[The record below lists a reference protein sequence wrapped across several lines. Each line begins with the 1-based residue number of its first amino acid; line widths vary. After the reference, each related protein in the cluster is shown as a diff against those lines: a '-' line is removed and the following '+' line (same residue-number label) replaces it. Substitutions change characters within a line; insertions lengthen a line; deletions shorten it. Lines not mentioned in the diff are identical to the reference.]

1 MFKDSSTHGFLPKSI
16 DRSVVARVNEYV
28 ELFLNKIPN
37 PAYFS
42 AIDEEI
48 PLVRKLISPELEQKI
63 KLILQCNSV
72 KLFNVELHYLR
83 PTPILSI
90 PHHQDNFYHCEKGVG
105 LKVLVPLTAYLV
117 TVALSFLDCKSSIGV
132 LEHSPSDIENFS
144 SYIKPEI
151 IDSLHL
157 METSYTY
164 EQGDASYHLLNS
176 IHFSRGNKTHN
187 GKSFIVFRYQS
198 LDANES
204 PTLLANYAECYR
216 KHSKLITQTSKV

>member
-83 PTPILSI
+83 PMPNSIPI
-90 PHHQDNFYHCEKGVG
+90 PHHQDNFYHCIEKGVG
-105 LKVLVPLTAYLV
+105 LKVLVPLTN
-117 TVALSFLDCKSSIGV
+117 LSSDCRRFLLDCKSSIGV

-144 SYIKPEI
+144 SYIKP
-151 IDSLHL
+151 
-157 METSYTY
+157 
-164 EQGDASYHLLNS
+164 
-176 IHFSRGNKTHN
+176 GNN
-187 GKSFIVFRYQS
+187 
-198 LDANES
+198 
-204 PTLLANYAECYR
+204 
-216 KHSKLITQTSKV
+216 